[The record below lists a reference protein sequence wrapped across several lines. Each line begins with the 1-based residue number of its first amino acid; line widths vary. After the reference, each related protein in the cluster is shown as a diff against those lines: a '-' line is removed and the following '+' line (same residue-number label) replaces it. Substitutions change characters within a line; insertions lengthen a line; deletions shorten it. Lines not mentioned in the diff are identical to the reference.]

1 MMHIVINI
9 TEDLDSLD
17 NNDKIIAIG
26 SSKIIQY
33 QYQSSAEM
41 MGNYFKIIDESNS
54 QILTLINKYTI
65 QSSQYFPVFSFSN
78 IYSGINNIE
87 VLKER
92 QRTKVQSAIDS
103 ITAPCKVK
111 HNTISEIMADA
122 SVTESNK
129 YNAILWS
136 TYNGD
141 LSLQEVEEFLRIF
154 PNKSDTPYRRLLCA
168 YDIKKYD
175 I

>member
-1 MMHIVINI
+1 MV
-9 TEDLDSLD
+9 
-17 NNDKIIAIG
+17 
-26 SSKIIQY
+26 
-33 QYQSSAEM
+33 
-41 MGNYFKIIDESNS
+41 
-54 QILTLINKYTI
+54 
-65 QSSQYFPVFSFSN
+65 
-78 IYSGINNIE
+78 
-87 VLKER
+87 
-92 QRTKVQSAIDS
+92 
-103 ITAPCKVK
+103 
-111 HNTISEIMADA
+111 DA
-122 SVTESNK
+122 SVTDSNK